1 MRLLRSL
8 KSTHWVIWSS
18 PLLLLVLV
26 FTLTA
31 SSTPARHNLA
41 LSTATTATT
50 STTTP
55 SRHAARHRASTTTT
69 TTTSRDPTTPS
80 ERAKTNAR
88 NDDVSSSSTTSSD
101 APIASA
107 SAETA
112 ANGALSGQLEPT
124 FDDAEVPFEGPGT
137 WALAASKPLRATL
150 LCQGTAIAVT
160 SEFAV
165 GAHETCQ
172 LSLSPATPGT
182 TLTWQVTPVG

>member
-31 SSTPARHNLA
+31 SSTPARHNQA
-41 LSTATTATT
+41 LSTATTATI

-55 SRHAARHRASTTTT
+55 SRHAARHRASTTT